1 LIIDS
6 LLFAN
11 YFSKGIIQNA
21 QKNTTLLSLP
31 FNNYPAYN
39 RSMWHPKMIEFDGR
53 MKKLFDEVDDFIEGL
68 YGGSYSLHPMRPAR
82 GETAN
87 PEADGL
93 FNIGANFTTGFGSD
107 LGRGYLI
114 DVSMSTLEKVDED
127 ARREIYETVA
137 DKVRELL
144 PIYFPERELAVRRD
158 KNHFKIQ
165 GDFSLG
171 EI

>member
-1 LIIDS
+1 MAAFEDRL
-6 LLFAN
+6 
-11 YFSKGIIQNA
+11 
-21 QKNTTLLSLP
+21 
-31 FNNYPAYN
+31 
-39 RSMWHPKMIEFDGR
+39 
-53 MKKLFDEVDDFIEGL
+53 KKLCDEVDDYIEDL
-68 YGGSYSLHPMRPAR
+68 YGDKYQLHPVRPGR
-82 GETAN
+82 GETSN

-93 FNIGANFTTGFGSD
+93 FNIGANFTPGFGSE

-114 DVSMSTLEKVDED
+114 DVAMSTLEKVDPD
-127 ARREIYETVA
+127 VRAEIYGAAA

-144 PIYFPERELAVRRD
+144 PLHFPERELSVRRC